1 VSSQATNLIQRIIP
15 GFDLNI
21 DYHSGNES
29 VRGRQIVSG
38 TKRMFDNRLEIQASF
53 DPINTYQNFLTQY
66 NLSRDGS
73 FKAKAFSRAQLDPI
87 YNRNI
92 NTNGV
97 GLYYRKEFD
106 RFSDIFRFKK

>member
-1 VSSQATNLIQRIIP
+1 
-15 GFDLNI
+15 
-21 DYHSGNES
+21 
-29 VRGRQIVSG
+29 VRGRTIVSAS
-38 TKRMFDNRLEIQASF
+38 KRILDNRLEIQASI

-66 NLSRDGS
+66 NFTRVGNL
-73 FKAKAFSRAQLDPI
+73 KAKAFSRAQLDPI

-106 RFSDIFRFKK
+106 SFSNLFSPKNKKGNNVVQ